1 MINSQSN
8 IFLLFLLS
16 ITLHNVEEAL
26 WLPQWSKYAMKFHK
40 KVEKNE
46 FYFAVLIITLI
57 AYLSTSLFIFF
68 PNVLLLKY
76 LYFGFVGAMLINT
89 IFPHLIATIIM
100 KKYSPGLIT
109 GMLLQI
115 PVNSLIIVK
124 SINSGV
130 INPYYLLLSTVV
142 VGALLLLIIP
152 VLFKIGTTITS
163 YS

>member
-1 MINSQSN
+1 MINNQSN
-8 IFLLFLLS
+8 IFLLFLFS
-16 ITLHNVEEAL
+16 ITLHNIEEAL

-40 KVEKNE
+40 QVEKNE
-46 FYFAVLIITLI
+46 FHFAVLIITLI
-57 AYLSTSLFIFF
+57 AYLSTSLFMFF
-68 PNVLLLKY
+68 PNVLLFKY
-76 LYFGFVGAMLINT
+76 LYFGFVGAMIINT
-89 IFPHLIATIIM
+89 IFPHLIATIVM
-100 KKYSPGLIT
+100 KKYSPGVIT

-130 INPYYLLLSTVV
+130 LSSYSLLLSTVV

-152 VLFKIGTTITS
+152 VLFKIGTNLTC